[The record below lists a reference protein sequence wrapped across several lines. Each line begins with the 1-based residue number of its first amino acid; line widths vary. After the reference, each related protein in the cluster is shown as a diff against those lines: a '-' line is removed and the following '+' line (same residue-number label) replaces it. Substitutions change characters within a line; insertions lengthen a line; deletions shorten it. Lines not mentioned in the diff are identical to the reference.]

1 MTPRHLTPSHRPL
14 ALRQDALSPYVEWR
28 WFASTLAAGLVITA
42 LAWVYM
48 RTHEREL
55 ETAYHEA
62 AADRLLHQLNERF
75 GKVDFILRGV
85 AGLFSAQNL
94 VEQREYET
102 YVSGLR
108 PTEALPEVVGIGLA
122 RRIEMGRTEAI
133 EALLSAAYGKSIRIH
148 PAPDAARSQFTFPVV
163 YLWPVD
169 GQTANAI
176 GYDGFA
182 EPRRRRAIE
191 SALKSGEMAMTEPI
205 AMEAL
210 GPTQRGS
217 AVVLYRV
224 ARAADD
230 VTPEAPDGLVALG
243 LDVERMFEII
253 IDSAADGYGVEV
265 ADVTGGAPLEL
276 FRRGIEAGSSAVVSR
291 VTRFG
296 GREWR
301 LSLVP
306 VLGHATAAAS
316 TIVPVVGAVGS
327 VLLAIVLGSLSGQQR
342 RARQLADQMTEEYR
356 ESETRFELAISAT
369 EDGIWEWHAGSPKL
383 FLSPRCDTLLGYPQG
398 RLPRTVRGMLRHL
411 RGPDRRDF
419 LVAISA
425 HLKRCTPLDCVLPIP
440 RIDGSIGWFHV
451 AGKSIFDGRGRPL
464 RTAGAVADVTKLR
477 RAQQEVID
485 SHARLDALY
494 RHASLGMALVDGQ
507 GRTLQAN
514 AEFCRIVGY
523 SEEAL
528 CAANP
533 PALTP
538 PEYSARDARAVV
550 EACLGARAQAYEKE
564 LLHASGQRVPV
575 MVTTTAVGGSDGA
588 HRWVIVEDVTER
600 KREQRAIQEANATN
614 ESLITAMP
622 DMLFQL
628 DADLRIVRYRADK
641 PDLSMAPDDFLGK
654 RIDEVMSA
662 TKARAFLVA
671 VDAAARTGRL
681 QRVEYTAWRGR
692 TRPRH
697 YEARLRSVR
706 TGGILVVI
714 RDVSDLKETE
724 LALRESEARW
734 QFALDGAGEGVW
746 DWDIDSGR
754 VFRSDRCLAMLGYVP
769 NEVPDSDARWAE
781 FVHPDDLPALLATRR
796 AHLKGETP
804 MFAEEVRLKCSDG
817 HYKWILVRGLVVER
831 DKDGRARRLI
841 GTHSDIDDAKARE
854 AQILDHN
861 QNLARLVAERT
872 VDLQTAKEA
881 AEAANE
887 AKSVFLANMSHELR
901 TPMHGIL
908 SYAKLGETRV
918 ATAGHEKLRNY
929 FNRIRQSG
937 DRMMLLVNDLL
948 DLSKLEAGLM
958 VLNLEPIDL
967 GDLVGEVLAEFDPLL
982 HARHL
987 TVDCDFERRA
997 PKCRCDRPRIGQVIR
1012 NLLSNAIKFS
1022 PDGRAIHVRLAS
1034 STGIDGAGL
1043 LRLVVSDEGVGI
1055 PPAELE
1061 AVFNKFVQSSR
1072 TRTGA
1077 GGTGLGLSIC
1087 REIVVAHHGAIRAHN
1102 NAASGAEFIVEL
1114 PAEVPEEVNP
1124 AVVAQGEA

>member
-1 MTPRHLTPSHRPL
+1 MIPRHLSPPHR
-14 ALRQDALSPYVEWR
+14 AFAFWQDVSSPYVEWR
-28 WFASTLAAGLVITA
+28 WFASALATGLVITV
-42 LAWVYM
+42 LAWGYL
-48 RTHEREL
+48 RSHERDL
-55 ETAYHEA
+55 EMAYHEA

-122 RRIEMGRTEAI
+122 RRIEVERTEAI
-133 EALLSAAYGKSIRIH
+133 ETLLSAAYGKSIRIH
-148 PAPDAARSQFTFPVV
+148 PAPDPERARFTFPVV

-169 GQTANAI
+169 GQTVQAI

-191 SALKSGEMAMTEPI
+191 IALQSGGMAMTEPI
-205 AMEAL
+205 AMQAL
-210 GPTQRGS
+210 GSAQRGS
-217 AVVLYRV
+217 AVILYRM

-230 VTPEAPDGLVALG
+230 VTPETTDGLVALG
-243 LDVERMFEII
+243 LDIERLFEII
-253 IDSAADGYGVEV
+253 IDSAVDGYGVDV
-265 ADVTGGAPLEL
+265 ADVTGKQPVEL
-276 FRRGIEAGSSAVVSR
+276 FHRGIEAERSPVVSR
-291 VTRFG
+291 TASLG
-296 GREWR
+296 GRQWR

-306 VLGHATAAAS
+306 VTSHATVAVS
-316 TIVPVVGAVGS
+316 TFVAAVGVAGS
-327 VLLAIVLGSLSGQQR
+327 GLLAIMLGGLSGQQR
-342 RARQLADQMTEEYR
+342 RARQIADRMTCEYR

-369 EDGIWEWHAGSPKL
+369 EDGIWEWHAGSRKL
-383 FLSPRCDTLLGYPQG
+383 FLSPHCDSLLGYPQG
-398 RLPRTVRGMLRHL
+398 HLPRNVRGMLRHL
-411 RGPDRRDF
+411 RGPDRREF
-419 LVAISA
+419 LVAVRA
-425 HLKRCTPLDCVLPIP
+425 HLKHHASLDCVLPIP
-440 RIDGSIGWFHV
+440 RIDGSVGWFHV
-451 AGKSIFDGRGRPL
+451 AGKSIFDLVGRPL

-507 GRTLQAN
+507 GRILQAN
-514 AEFCRIVGY
+514 SEFCRIVGY
-523 SEEAL
+523 SEDAL
-528 CAANP
+528 RSPDP

-538 PEYSARDARAVV
+538 VEYSARDARAVV

-564 LLHASGQRVPV
+564 LLHSNGQRVPV

-614 ESLITAMP
+614 ESLIAAMP

-628 DADLRIVRYRADK
+628 DSDLRIVRYRADK
-641 PDLSMAPDDFLGK
+641 PDLSMAPEDFLGK
-654 RIDEVMSA
+654 RIDEIMSTSTA
-662 TKARAFLVA
+662 KAFLVA

-681 QRVEYTAWRGR
+681 QRVEYASRRGR

-714 RDVSDLKETE
+714 RDVTDLKEIE

-746 DWDIDSGR
+746 DWDIPSGR
-754 VFRSDRCLAMLGYVP
+754 VFRSERCLAMLGYGAGEIP
-769 NEVPDSDARWAE
+769 NSDERWSE
-781 FVHPDDLPALLATRR
+781 YVHPDDLPTLLASRR
-796 AHLKGETP
+796 AHLKGERP
-804 MFAEEVRLKCSDG
+804 MFTEEVRLKCRDG
-817 HYKWILVRGLVVER
+817 RYKWIRVRGLVVER

-872 VDLQTAKEA
+872 LDLQMAKEA

-887 AKSVFLANMSHELR
+887 AKSVFLTNMSHELR

-918 ATAGHEKLRNY
+918 ATAGHEKLRSY

-937 DRMMLLVNDLL
+937 DRMLLLVNDLL

-958 VLNLEPIDL
+958 VLNLEPVDL
-967 GDLVGEVLAEFDPLL
+967 GNLVSEVLAEFDPLL

-987 TVDCDFERRA
+987 KVDCSLA
-997 PKCRCDRPRIGQVIR
+997 GGALKCRCDRPRIGQVVR

-1022 PDGRAIHVRLAS
+1022 PEGRTIHVRLAPAM
-1034 STGIDGAGL
+1034 GVVGGQA

-1055 PPAELE
+1055 PSGELE

-1087 REIVVAHHGAIRAHN
+1087 REIVVAHHGTIRAHN
-1102 NAASGAEFIVEL
+1102 NAVGGAEFIVEL
-1114 PAEVPEEVNP
+1114 PAEVPDSVNP
-1124 AVVAQGEA
+1124 AVLAQGEA